1 MHCYFTSC
9 CTLVKLIVENVRHT
23 WMSDSQKTVAQL
35 VFTDRKVTPAINH
48 TRFVQV
54 IENLES
60 HGIYY
65 FDFQA

>member
-1 MHCYFTSC
+1 
-9 CTLVKLIVENVRHT
+9 
-23 WMSDSQKTVAQL
+23 MSDSQKTVARL

-65 FDFQA
+65 FDFQAEKVMEKQYAFGK